1 MPDAPHGARV
11 PRAVAGVPPPA
22 LADGEAV
29 AKAWLLELVAAAP
42 LERAAAVP
50 VAELAARGPALCAAL
65 LAAVGAGEE
74 LERLGPGG
82 DRAALAA
89 DAGALAGAVDA
100 AAAAAGVA
108 ALRRAL
114 WAVVHA
120 ELRDLDAAGTAA
132 LAERVA
138 HVADVVTAA
147 VLESLGPAPP
157 AGARPPLPDARSPAA
172 GGAGAPGREAPLETD
187 LAGAEEPWRE
197 AIEGALEAHGRD
209 GAPFAVLAVEVADAE
224 RLIAAG
230 GGDAAALVAFE
241 RGVRAAVRPGDT
253 VVRERA
259 GRLWVVAPGLD
270 ADAARAL
277 AQRIAQAAPGTAAP
291 HGVPLAASA
300 GVAACP
306 PDGDDAAALA
316 GRADERLFA
325 ARAAGVPV
333 V

>member
-1 MPDAPHGARV
+1 MPDDPHGARV

-42 LERAAAVP
+42 LERAGAVP

-100 AAAAAGVA
+100 VAGAEAVA

-114 WAVVHA
+114 WAAVRA
-120 ELRDLDAAGTAA
+120 ELRDLDAAATAA

-147 VLESLGPAPP
+147 VLGSVGSAPP
-157 AGARPPLPDARSPAA
+157 SGTRPPLPDARSAEAGNDAAPA
-172 GGAGAPGREAPLETD
+172 REAPLEVD

-197 AIEGALEAHGRD
+197 AIEAALEAHGRD
-209 GAPFAVLAVEVADAE
+209 GAPFAVLAVEGDDAE
-224 RLIAAG
+224 RLLGAG

-241 RGVRAAVRPGDT
+241 RGVRAAVRPGDV

-259 GRLWVVAPGLD
+259 G
-270 ADAARAL
+270 
-277 AQRIAQAAPGTAAP
+277 
-291 HGVPLAASA
+291 
-300 GVAACP
+300 
-306 PDGDDAAALA
+306 
-316 GRADERLFA
+316 
-325 ARAAGVPV
+325 
-333 V
+333 

>member
-42 LERAAAVP
+42 LARVAAVE

-65 LAAVGAGEE
+65 LAAVGSAAE

-100 AAAAAGVA
+100 VAGADAVA

-114 WAVVHA
+114 WAAVRA
-120 ELRDLDAAGTAA
+120 ELRDLDAAATAA

-147 VLESLGPAPP
+147 VLAFGSLRAPD
-157 AGARPPLPDARSPAA
+157 ARPDEPGGGAPSSLPDARAPDARR
-172 GGAGAPGREAPLETD
+172 GEQGAGAPSSLPDARAPDARPGEPGAGAPSSLPDARAPDARRGDAPAREAPLEVD

-197 AIEGALEAHGRD
+197 AIDAALRAHGRH

-224 RLIAAG
+224 RLLAAG

-241 RGVRAAVRPGDT
+241 
-253 VVRERA
+253 
-259 GRLWVVAPGLD
+259 
-270 ADAARAL
+270 
-277 AQRIAQAAPGTAAP
+277 
-291 HGVPLAASA
+291 
-300 GVAACP
+300 
-306 PDGDDAAALA
+306 
-316 GRADERLFA
+316 
-325 ARAAGVPV
+325 
-333 V
+333 